1 MKLDNLR
8 EEHLVEIIRLY
19 ESYCGFGR
27 EFREAMYQWP
37 EAVLHHLREQRREE
51 YRIGSK
57 WDGNSKI
64 YFETDLGGNIIVRF
78 YPNFSLL
85 DGKRR
90 KYKVAEKAGEEFVKA
105 TMQYLSSK

>member
-1 MKLDNLR
+1 MRLEDLT
-8 EEHLVEIIRLY
+8 EQHLIEIVRLY
-19 ESYCGFGR
+19 ELHCGFGR
-27 EFREAMYQWP
+27 EFREAMFQQP
-37 EAVLHHLREQRREE
+37 NTVLQHLKEQGREE